1 MQGIGRERCILCARL
16 DAMKN
21 VFAVWMAWS
30 CVIGWAQVPDYVPTE
45 GLVTWYSLDNGLSSA
60 LNTNLD
66 LVATGGGFVVDR
78 NGYEF
83 GAYSFEGESSCQ
95 TSGDLPVSGTSS
107 RSISFWARLET
118 TADVIAISHGD
129 QGTGN
134 RFESGFN
141 YGQQGIFVSGANS
154 VVTYQE
160 LDSTFNWNHYVL
172 VMEEGSSIAEVS
184 LYQNGVLLETPL
196 YVQNENV
203 PVNTI
208 STALFLGKGLNSSPG
223 QGFIGALDDV
233 GVWNRALTDD
243 EVLVLFDAPSLPIGC
258 VDEEACNYDSAAVID
273 DGTCHYNCLFCL
285 DGTVWSDQLCGCV
298 VVKSSDT
305 DFDGCVGMTDLL
317 DLLSVF
323 GTCNEVPWSCGDP
336 LEYQGYDYETVQ
348 IGEQCWFAENLRSQV
363 MSNGDLLIENPS
375 DSAWAALNVPA
386 WSFFGDNPESM
397 VNGLLYNGHAAMDER
412 GICPSG
418 WFTPSDEAWKELETH
433 LGMTASEV
441 DQDSWRGTNQG
452 AQLKGSEQDSPSW
465 DGLNEVDF
473 GASPAGFRSSV
484 NGESYDA
491 DVRGYFW
498 TSSAY
503 SSLSWFRMLESDN
516 DQIRRTWSGREAGMS
531 IRCVMSSE

>member
-1 MQGIGRERCILCARL
+1 MCVSYVSKQNQMKHLTTLLTMAITLTGLAQQMPYNPDANGQIESVCGCADETDLNDETIFSLTAPQGFKLGPVL
-16 DAMKN
+16 
-21 VFAVWMAWS
+21 FASYGTPVGDCDGLLGYGGCHS
-30 CVIGWAQVPDYVPTE
+30 ENSIEIIENLITE
-45 GLVTWYSLDNGLSSA
+45 N
-60 LNTNLD
+60 
-66 LVATGGGFVVDR
+66 
-78 NGYEF
+78 
-83 GAYSFEGESSCQ
+83 
-95 TSGDLPVSGTSS
+95 
-107 RSISFWARLET
+107 
-118 TADVIAISHGD
+118 
-129 QGTGN
+129 
-134 RFESGFN
+134 
-141 YGQQGIFVSGANS
+141 
-154 VVTYQE
+154 
-160 LDSTFNWNHYVL
+160 DSTI
-172 VMEEGSSIAEVS
+172 SIYPNNNTFADPCTGIVKR
-184 LYQNGVLLETPL
+184 LCVRIGLLQLGPL
-196 YVQNENV
+196 
-203 PVNTI
+203 
-208 STALFLGKGLNSSPG
+208 GC
-223 QGFIGALDDV
+223 
-233 GVWNRALTDD
+233 TDIESCNFD
-243 EVLVLFDAPSLPIGC
+243 EQ
-258 VDEEACNYDSAAVID
+258 AVYD
-273 DGTCHYNCLFCL
+273 DGSCISCDLFAERCL
-285 DGTVWSDQLCGCV
+285 DGTVWDEELRGCV
-298 VVKSSDT
+298 VASASDT

-363 MSNGDLLIENPS
+363 MSNGDLLIENPG

-386 WSFFGDNPESM
+386 WSFFGDNSESM

-441 DQDSWRGTNQG
+441 DQDGWRGTNQG